1 MTNTEIYTY
10 GKFVN
15 KLSGNGE
22 GVDGIVADAES
33 IWDAD
38 YVLRS
43 NNDIIDYT
51 IKGAA
56 RAYCNSDQS
65 KAMARTAPGVYL
77 FDNPVSILNI
87 SSSYIETRIDT
98 TVGDAYT
105 IGDEIYINTG
115 SGWQTLTSLLE
126 AVNAGATQ
134 ETINHDTRAWLVE
147 TNARISVSNNLLN
160 DEITARE
167 KADSNLQDALNSE
180 IAARQNGDN
189 TLEKNL
195 NQEIADRHQ
204 ADEDYKAQITTA
216 YTAAVE
222 GEKQARQAAD
232 NDIWSALRSEIASR
246 ISGDSNL
253 QKKLD
258 TEANT
263 RATADEKLANKISES
278 VEAEKN
284 RATAAENVNKAAI
297 AIINGDSST
306 VGSIRYYIAQLI
318 NNAPEELDT
327 LKEIADRLKDE
338 ENVGSSL
345 ISQIAELETR
355 LANHI
360 TDCKNTYLPI
370 TTFNSFK
377 DTEYKNTTDSLARLW
392 VLVNQLKTNVE
403 TIQSDLSNYAL
414 KTDIPTNVSAFTN
427 DAGYLT
433 SADLSKYITEEEA
446 YALIAQLIKEA
457 QENVSNTTNA
467 SVALSTTYTTTDA
480 TVKTVITDSASNSV
494 EGSGTISAATE
505 SQAGLLSADDKK
517 ALDSAVSKINALD
530 GVDSVSVLYQESSPG
545 ADSNTVTVSV
555 TSGSETKSGSTT
567 IPLAAFVDDGSSSN
581 DHNGLMSAFDKQ
593 KLDILANALLDD
605 GNRLKTEEWTFT
617 LEDGS
622 TVTKNVFV
630 K

>member
-1 MTNTEIYTY
+1 M
-10 GKFVN
+10 
-15 KLSGNGE
+15 
-22 GVDGIVADAES
+22 
-33 IWDAD
+33 
-38 YVLRS
+38 
-43 NNDIIDYT
+43 
-51 IKGAA
+51 
-56 RAYCNSDQS
+56 
-65 KAMARTAPGVYL
+65 
-77 FDNPVSILNI
+77 
-87 SSSYIETRIDT
+87 
-98 TVGDAYT
+98 
-105 IGDEIYINTG
+105 
-115 SGWQTLTSLLE
+115 
-126 AVNAGATQ
+126 
-134 ETINHDTRAWLVE
+134 
-147 TNARISVSNNLLN
+147 
-160 DEITARE
+160 
-167 KADSNLQDALNSE
+167 NSE

-505 SQAGLLSADDKK
+505 S
-517 ALDSAVSKINALD
+517 
-530 GVDSVSVLYQESSPG
+530 
-545 ADSNTVTVSV
+545 
-555 TSGSETKSGSTT
+555 
-567 IPLAAFVDDGSSSN
+567 
-581 DHNGLMSAFDKQ
+581 
-593 KLDILANALLDD
+593 
-605 GNRLKTEEWTFT
+605 
-617 LEDGS
+617 
-622 TVTKNVFV
+622 
-630 K
+630 